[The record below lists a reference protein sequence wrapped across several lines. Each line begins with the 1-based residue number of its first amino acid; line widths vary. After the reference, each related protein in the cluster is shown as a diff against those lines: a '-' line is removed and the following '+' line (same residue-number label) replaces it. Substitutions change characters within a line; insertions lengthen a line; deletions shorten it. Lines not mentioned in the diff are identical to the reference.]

1 MHLVSWEIL
10 KRPIAE
16 GGLQIQD
23 STPTNL
29 ALGGKLL
36 WKLYAEKNHPVNKIF
51 RMKYLNGSSLRKITS
66 SSSPTGTSIWNL
78 CRKGLDKFT
87 Q

>member
-16 GGLQIQD
+16 GGLQIRD
-23 STPTNL
+23 PSLANL

-36 WKLYAEKNHPVNKIF
+36 LKLYAEKNHLVSKIF

-66 SSSPTGTSIWNL
+66 SSSHTSTSIWNL
-78 CRKGLDKFT
+78 CRKGLD
-87 Q
+87 